1 MSIVNSTIEHVAATV
16 VHVGSA
22 AWRKSGDEVDSQR
35 SFHTGNQ
42 CDRTPVHLFPHL
54 DASTA
59 EQRDGL
65 ETYYDY
71 LSNKNIHVGVS
82 AMYRDNLRKCIAT
95 FTSNYTLYLY
105 YLRVSMLFVSEV

>member
-1 MSIVNSTIEHVAATV
+1 MYY
-16 VHVGSA
+16 
-22 AWRKSGDEVDSQR
+22 
-35 SFHTGNQ
+35 NQ
-42 CDRTPVHLFPHL
+42 ALTNKWSV
-54 DASTA
+54 
-59 EQRDGL
+59 GL